1 MILQYTKNYNLRK
14 TEEYKHLSRRAV
26 EVFNLLLDR
35 YQSSVKNG
43 YSDEN
48 GVYVKYSQ
56 KEMAWDLECTDRTIR
71 TYIDELRKVGL
82 IETIRQYKRQADK
95 IYLNI
100 PEKLTPIKNPIREA
114 KKAAKKVVN
123 KVVEAVK
130 PKQQEDN
137 DNASKQVNVSNEVK
151 TVLQEKLNLQADA
164 VIQELEEKFGKNEV
178 IACINYVYN
187 KTVIGKQ
194 QPIKSTKYLVSTF
207 ENGFNSKCGG
217 NRAVRQELVPDWL
230 KAQKENGDG
239 WNNVY
244 APEKPK
250 RSLTDEDLKKIEHMK
265 QLQAEL
271 LKQQSNS
278 VLPQFIPGT
287 IGGKI

>member
-1 MILQYTKNYNLRK
+1 
-14 TEEYKHLSRRAV
+14 
-26 EVFNLLLDR
+26 
-35 YQSSVKNG
+35 
-43 YSDEN
+43 
-48 GVYVKYSQ
+48 
-56 KEMAWDLECTDRTIR
+56 MAWDLDCEDRTIR
-71 TYIDELRKVGL
+71 NA
-82 IETIRQYKRQADK
+82 IRQLEESGLVKTVRQFKRQVNK
-95 IYLNI
+95 MYLNI

-164 VIQELEEKFGKNEV
+164 AIQDLEEKFGKNEV

-187 KTVIGKQ
+187 KTVIGKK

-217 NRAVRQELVPDWL
+217 L
-230 KAQKENGDG
+230 
-239 WNNVY
+239 
-244 APEKPK
+244 
-250 RSLTDEDLKKIEHMK
+250 S
-265 QLQAEL
+265 
-271 LKQQSNS
+271 
-278 VLPQFIPGT
+278 
-287 IGGKI
+287 